1 MGASLSKIVIHLQ
14 YPNRSSYFDDWL
26 DAFRAKMFVPVNLLS
41 LREVRRK
48 RSLIEEAD
56 LIVILHSVTANN
68 LVYLEQTLPI
78 FEKRKGRLVVFVGNE
93 FNAVSNG
100 MRHKR
105 DLIRELGAEVV
116 ATQLLK
122 ETGDWLY
129 SDVCDEV
136 VSVPH
141 ALNPNAFQP
150 GLGIAKRNI
159 KIGVRAGLYPSLLGD
174 DERNRLLEKLKK
186 LSASDEGIDISM
198 DARLDR
204 KGWSSFLQGCQST
217 LSTEAGSWFLDK
229 EDLLIRRIESDFGV
243 KRGVST
249 RSVFYRVGQRLPW
262 RLKGIAK
269 KILGANQVSV
279 KRTNSE
285 EEDPLSLAALQRD
298 YFTEDARCPHYS
310 KCVSSRHF
318 DAIGTKTIQVLMEG
332 RYNDIL
338 SPGKHYLPISRSLKE
353 LDEVVEQ
360 LSDATQFQE
369 MVDEAYEY
377 AMDAH
382 RHDHRVDYLLASLG
396 LS

>member
-1 MGASLSKIVIHLQ
+1 M
-14 YPNRSSYFDDWL
+14 
-26 DAFRAKMFVPVNLLS
+26 
-41 LREVRRK
+41 
-48 RSLIEEAD
+48 IEEAD
-56 LIVILHSVTANN
+56 LIVILHSATANN
-68 LVYLEQTLPI
+68 LVYLEQSLSI
-78 FEKRKGRLVVFVGNE
+78 FEKRKGRLVVFAGNE

-105 DLIRELGAEVV
+105 SLIRELGAEVV

-129 SDVCDEV
+129 SDICGEV
-136 VSVPH
+136 ISVPH

-150 GLGIAKRNI
+150 GQDIADRRV
-159 KIGVRAGLYPSLLGD
+159 KIGIRAGLYPSLLGD
-174 DERNRLLEKLKK
+174 DERNRLLEKLTK
-186 LSASDEGIDISM
+186 LSASDKGIDISM

-204 KGWSSFLQGCQST
+204 KGWGSFLQGCQST

-229 EDLLIRRIESDFGV
+229 EDDLIRKIEGDLGV
-243 KRGVST
+243 KKGLST
-249 RSVFYRVGQRLPW
+249 SSVFYRVGQRLPW

-269 KILGANQVSV
+269 KLLGANQVSV
-279 KRTNSE
+279 KKKNSE
-285 EEDPLSLAALQRD
+285 EEDPLSLTALKRD
-298 YFTEDARCPHYS
+298 YFTEDAKCPFYS

-338 SPGKHYLPISRSLKE
+338 SPGKHYLSVSRSLEE
-353 LDEVVEQ
+353 LDEMVDR
-360 LSDATQFQE
+360 LSDASQLQG
-369 MVDEAYEY
+369 MADEAYEY

-382 RHDHRVDYLLASLG
+382 THAHRVDAVLESLG